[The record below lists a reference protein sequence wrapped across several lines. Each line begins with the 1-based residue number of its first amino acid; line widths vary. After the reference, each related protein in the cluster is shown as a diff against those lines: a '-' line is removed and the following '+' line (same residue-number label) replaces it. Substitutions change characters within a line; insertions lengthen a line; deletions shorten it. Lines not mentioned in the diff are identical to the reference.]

1 MASCRRCNNWG
12 FGTSR
17 WRLQGNATLG
27 LRAGGRGHH
36 LFFLAEQGSAPGTNQ
51 HTTGGQSMSALPRYI
66 RRQLAPLS
74 RSRHRPQCPDNGRCS
89 RSLCGRARAGR
100 PEDCRCADR
109 STSPLFV
116 GGNGCRKAW
125 VQVRFR
131 QSIQR
136 QAARIGV
143 SSCSGPCRG
152 GSGRRRRALDLP
164 GCARRNRDHVPRH
177 YIARQHCALPYS
189 VLNVAIRTI

>member
-1 MASCRRCNNWG
+1 MDAVPLGEGLPMILPPLQQLG

-36 LFFLAEQGSAPGTNQ
+36 LFFLAGQESAPGTNQ

-74 RSRHRPQCPDNGRCS
+74 RARHQPQCPDIGRCS

-100 PEDCRCADR
+100 PEDCLCADR
-109 STSPLFV
+109 STSPSSA
-116 GGNGCRKAW
+116 GGNGSEKL
-125 VQVRFR
+125 
-131 QSIQR
+131 
-136 QAARIGV
+136 RIK
-143 SSCSGPCRG
+143 S
-152 GSGRRRRALDLP
+152 GSGDPFRDKPRVLACRHGERR
-164 GCARRNRDHVPRH
+164 V
-177 YIARQHCALPYS
+177 S
-189 VLNVAIRTI
+189 T